1 MAGKPRSKSSQK
13 KGYLAIGIIMYVLVL
28 FVGAHIGKIEGLE
41 GFELLQAAMDHIAA
55 SPFDVTPLN
64 LEAIKSAAVIGLLPP
79 LLLYTD
85 YLRNRNMRPGEE
97 HGSSKWNENLKKYYA
112 KYAECRSGLPGFVTA
127 PLRALSKVPVLGLP
141 FKPLSKAADQAFLS
155 VDKRPGTKNMIFSN
169 DIYMSMN
176 TRKTLRN
183 NNVVVFGGSGTGKS
197 RFVVKPNI
205 LQANCSY
212 VITDPSGE
220 LLASEGEFLKSQGYE
235 IRVFNLSQME
245 HSSCY
250 NPFHYVRNQE
260 GILTMINALIQN
272 TTAKGSSSSDPFWE
286 KAETALLEACCYYL
300 RECVAPEEQNFANV
314 MRLLRCARAAE
325 GQEDVRSP
333 LDIMFDDLKERDPE
347 NIAVQQYAVFKSAGG
362 GKTAQ
367 SILISCQ
374 TRLQHFNLDA
384 VKALTSTD
392 TIDLG
397 TIGDRKTALFCVT
410 PVADSS
416 FNFLVSLLYTQLFE
430 TLYFHAETDCKGMR
444 LPVHV
449 RFLLDEFANIGTIP
463 EFDQKLATMRKY
475 EISCTIILQALSQLK
490 SRYKDTWEVLI
501 GNCDSFLFI
510 GGSDMETLKYVS
522 DKLGDETIRVKGTN
536 RSRGKQGSYG
546 ENTSV
551 IKRKLLEAAE
561 LAMMDNRNCVLFIR
575 GEYPFFSEK
584 YKLEQHPNYGRSGD
598 ADDKYLYDVKTL
610 LTRDEAEKGGS
621 SDGHDGDI
629 RERELR
635 KDISAACTEGYQL
648 PPRPRDTTN
657 DGRECWAP
665 RDAEA
670 VAEDMARAMPAP
682 EPDSDAPDADG
693 EDAAFQALKD
703 QFAAYVDGLT
713 TELRVPSDPDEAR
726 SAMEYVVASYPEL

>member
-1 MAGKPRSKSSQK
+1 MAGKPRSKTSQK
-13 KGYLAIGIIMYVLVL
+13 KSYLVISIIIYILIL
-28 FVGAHIGKIEGLE
+28 FVGAHVGKIEGLE
-41 GFELLQAAMDHIAA
+41 GFELLQAALDHMAA
-55 SPFDVTPLN
+55 APFDIMPLN
-64 LEAIKSAAVIGLLPP
+64 MEAIKSAAVIGLIPP
-79 LLLYTD
+79 MLIYTD

-97 HGSSKWNENLKKYYA
+97 HGSSQWNENLKKYYA
-112 KYAECRSGLPGFVTA
+112 KYAECKSGLPRFITA
-127 PLRALSKVPVLGLP
+127 PLNGLAKVPVLGLL
-141 FKPLSKAADQAFLS
+141 FKPLAKAANQAFLS
-155 VDKRPGTKNMIFSN
+155 LDKTPGTKNMIFSN

-333 LDIMFDDLKERDPE
+333 LDIMFDDLKAKDPE

-522 DKLGDETIRVKGTN
+522 DKLGDETIRVKGSN
-536 RSRGKQGSYG
+536 RSKGRQGSYG

-561 LAMMDNRNCVLFIR
+561 LAMMDNKNCVLFIR

-584 YKLEQHPNYGRSGD
+584 YKLEQHPNYKRSGD
-598 ADDKYLYDVKTL
+598 ADDRYLYDVKTL
-610 LTRDEAEKGGS
+610 LTKEEGKKGTE
-621 SDGHDGDI
+621 SDDYGGGI

-635 KDISAACTEGYQL
+635 KDLSAANRTGYKL
-648 PPRPRDTTN
+648 PPKPRDVSN
-657 DGRECWAP
+657 DGRECWKP
-665 RDAEA
+665 KDAEST
-670 VAEDMARAMPAP
+670 VQDMVKAAAGQVPD
-682 EPDSDAPDADG
+682 EPVKD
-693 EDAAFQALKD
+693 EEAAFQEMKG
-703 QFAAYVDGLT
+703 QFAQYVNSLT
-713 TELRVPSDPDEAR
+713 TELHIPSDQDKAK
-726 SAMEYVVASYPEL
+726 SAVEYVVASYPEL

>member
-1 MAGKPRSKSSQK
+1 MAGKPRSKTSQK
-13 KGYLAIGIIMYVLVL
+13 KSYLVISIIIYILIL
-28 FVGAHIGKIEGLE
+28 FVGAHVGKIEGLE
-41 GFELLQAAMDHIAA
+41 GLELLQAAMDHMAA
-55 SPFDVTPLN
+55 SPFDIMPLN
-64 LEAIKSAAVIGLLPP
+64 LEVIKSAAVIGLIPP
-79 LLLYTD
+79 MLIYTD

-97 HGSSKWNENLKKYYA
+97 HGSSQWNENLKKYYA
-112 KYAECRSGLPGFVTA
+112 KYAECKSGLPRFITA
-127 PLRALSKVPVLGLP
+127 PLNGLAKVPVLGLL
-141 FKPLSKAADQAFLS
+141 FKPLAKAANQAFLS
-155 VDKRPGTKNMIFSN
+155 LDKTPGTKNMIFSN

-333 LDIMFDDLKERDPE
+333 LDIMFDDLKAKDPE

-522 DKLGDETIRVKGTN
+522 DKLGDETIRVKGSN
-536 RSRGKQGSYG
+536 RSKGRQGSYG

-561 LAMMDNRNCVLFIR
+561 LAMMDNKNCVLFIR

-584 YKLEQHPNYGRSGD
+584 YKLEQHPNYKRSGD
-598 ADDKYLYDVKTL
+598 ADDRYLYDVKTL
-610 LTRDEAEKGGS
+610 LTKEEGKKGTE
-621 SDGHDGDI
+621 SDDYGGGI

-635 KDISAACTEGYQL
+635 KDLSAANRTGYKL
-648 PPRPRDTTN
+648 PPKPRDVSN
-657 DGRECWAP
+657 DGRECWKP
-665 RDAEA
+665 KDAESTVQDMVKA
-670 VAEDMARAMPAP
+670 VAGQVSD
-682 EPDSDAPDADG
+682 EPVKD
-693 EDAAFQALKD
+693 EEAAFQEMKG
-703 QFAAYVDGLT
+703 QFAQYVSSLT
-713 TELRVPSDPDEAR
+713 TELHIPFDQDKAK
-726 SAMEYVVASYPEL
+726 SAVEYVVASYPEL